1 MLVASFMRSA
11 QGLTLYSLDGDT
23 KNLNATDFDL
33 PEVFVALKHLIET
46 GDPVE
51 IDYEGFRILKTLA
64 AIRQRHDRIRR
75 PRPEDRK
82 RTAPRAI
89 SP

>member
-46 GDPVE
+46 GDYKTVAANWGVESGMISKPV
-51 IDYEGFRILKTLA
+51 INGGTG
-64 AIRQRHDRIRR
+64 
-75 PRPEDRK
+75 
-82 RTAPRAI
+82 
-89 SP
+89 